1 VSKAAKPVLDAIG
14 ALFDQTFLGGEMN
27 PESSPKLDYMN
38 ALTDWRDSG
47 DKEPLVT
54 LMESGV
60 VPPVEALPAVAH
72 ILNDGP
78 RGVPRRH
85 QSYED
90 LMDRLVRRG
99 LSVTEKEDLLA
110 EIEAGSFVK
119 KRGESVNELVAERV
133 NAKMTVLPGPRGKG
147 VIATKK
153 TVEEDTKGM
162 TSR

>member
-1 VSKAAKPVLDAIG
+1 MSKTAKPVLDAIG
-14 ALFDQTFLGGEMN
+14 ALFDQTFIGGEMN

-54 LMESGV
+54 LLESGI
-60 VPPVEALPAVAH
+60 VPPAEALPAVAH

-85 QSYED
+85 QSYDD
-90 LMDRLVRRG
+90 LMDRLIRR
-99 LSVTEKEDLLA
+99 SVSVIEKEDLLA
-110 EIEAGSFVK
+110 EIETGAFVK
-119 KRGESVNELVAERV
+119 KRGESVNEIVAERV
-133 NAKMTVLPGPRGKG
+133 NKKLAILRPRGKG